1 MSLSARM
8 VRSPRGRVKAPRASG
23 DHGIEP
29 TPKSWG
35 KREGLR
41 RGCAEGRG
49 LPYGRMFAYLERGHH
64 LALFLAVD
72 QIVMVLHR
80 DKGRQAIV
88 DGVIC
93 QGIIFFKRKK
103 EGLNQLLPFSTADI
117 CHDVAETIPTLHLMD
132 WSKEK
137 EDV

>member
-8 VRSPRGRVKAPRASG
+8 LRSPRGRVKAPRASG

-29 TPKSWG
+29 TPKSWEKKIRIE
-35 KREGLR
+35 KRLCG
-41 RGCAEGRG
+41 GGRG

-93 QGIIFFKRKK
+93 
-103 EGLNQLLPFSTADI
+103 
-117 CHDVAETIPTLHLMD
+117 
-132 WSKEK
+132 
-137 EDV
+137 